1 MDVPSHYK
9 PQIQKF
15 LKKNKDLFA
24 SVDSELGHTDTVTM
38 KIDTGNN
45 PPIKLRP
52 YRTPIQ
58 NRQVIEKTI
67 DEMMGANI
75 VRRSKSPWSF
85 PVVIVDK
92 KDGSKRFCVDFRKL
106 NQITKPNS
114 YPLPLIDDILALLGK
129 AKYFTSL
136 DLKSGYWQVLMDE
149 ADKEKTAFACHCGL
163 FEFNVMPFGLS
174 NAPAI
179 FQELMSIVLQG
190 LGHFATAYLDDIL
203 IYSETVDQHLH
214 HLQQVFDRLRE
225 HGLKL
230 KLKKCSFLRSETTY
244 LGFIISSEGIKPDPQ
259 KVEAIK
265 SLPPPTCVR
274 EVRSFIGMG
283 SYYRRFI
290 PNFSEIAEP
299 VIALTRKYA

>member
-1 MDVPSHYK
+1 
-9 PQIQKF
+9 
-15 LKKNKDLFA
+15 
-24 SVDSELGHTDTVTM
+24 
-38 KIDTGNN
+38 
-45 PPIKLRP
+45 
-52 YRTPIQ
+52 
-58 NRQVIEKTI
+58 
-67 DEMMGANI
+67 MMGANI

-149 ADKEKTAFACHCGL
+149 ADKEKAAFACHCGL

-179 FQELMSIVLQG
+179 FQELMSIVLRG

-214 HLQQVFDRLRE
+214 HLQQVLDR
-225 HGLKL
+225 
-230 KLKKCSFLRSETTY
+230 
-244 LGFIISSEGIKPDPQ
+244 
-259 KVEAIK
+259 
-265 SLPPPTCVR
+265 
-274 EVRSFIGMG
+274 
-283 SYYRRFI
+283 
-290 PNFSEIAEP
+290 
-299 VIALTRKYA
+299 

>member
-1 MDVPSHYK
+1 MLEVNNTNQTVSLSKGYVIAKVDSIASSRIDSVNNLVKNTKPGDGRAWDADVDVQSHYK

-24 SVDSELGHTDTVTM
+24 SVDSELGHIDTVTM

-75 VRRSKSPWSF
+75 VHRSKSPWSF

-92 KDGSKRFCVDFRKL
+92 KDGPKRFCVDFRKL

-136 DLKSGYWQVLMDE
+136 
-149 ADKEKTAFACHCGL
+149 
-163 FEFNVMPFGLS
+163 
-174 NAPAI
+174 I
-179 FQELMSIVLQG
+179 
-190 LGHFATAYLDDIL
+190 
-203 IYSETVDQHLH
+203 
-214 HLQQVFDRLRE
+214 
-225 HGLKL
+225 
-230 KLKKCSFLRSETTY
+230 
-244 LGFIISSEGIKPDPQ
+244 
-259 KVEAIK
+259 
-265 SLPPPTCVR
+265 
-274 EVRSFIGMG
+274 
-283 SYYRRFI
+283 
-290 PNFSEIAEP
+290 
-299 VIALTRKYA
+299 

>member
-1 MDVPSHYK
+1 MDGRRQNYIP
-9 PQIQKF
+9 PT
-15 LKKNKDLFA
+15 LLGDNKDLFA

-114 YPLPLIDDILALLGK
+114 YPLPLIDDILTLLGK

-136 DLKSGYWQVLMDE
+136 DLKSGY
-149 ADKEKTAFACHCGL
+149 
-163 FEFNVMPFGLS
+163 
-174 NAPAI
+174 
-179 FQELMSIVLQG
+179 
-190 LGHFATAYLDDIL
+190 
-203 IYSETVDQHLH
+203 
-214 HLQQVFDRLRE
+214 
-225 HGLKL
+225 
-230 KLKKCSFLRSETTY
+230 
-244 LGFIISSEGIKPDPQ
+244 
-259 KVEAIK
+259 
-265 SLPPPTCVR
+265 
-274 EVRSFIGMG
+274 
-283 SYYRRFI
+283 
-290 PNFSEIAEP
+290 
-299 VIALTRKYA
+299 